1 MKHADFLVELGTEEL
16 PPKALLSL
24 SEAFRD
30 GLRSRIDAASLSHGD
45 VEAFA
50 TPRRLAVRVKKLALQ
65 QPEQKIQRRGPPV
78 TAAFDKAGAP
88 TRAATAF
95 AESCGVA
102 LAQLGRETDPKGNEC
117 LSFTGVKPG
126 AATSDLLPGFVTEAL
141 DALPIPKRMRW
152 GAGEAQFVRP
162 VHWLVMLL
170 GKTVVPAKVLDV
182 PAGNKSL
189 GHRFHSTSALLLAS
203 PSAYEST
210 LKRGKVIVDF
220 STRRELIRNGVAALA
235 AKHGGT
241 AIITD
246 ALLDEVTS
254 LAEWPVPLAGKFEER
269 FLALPRELLIS
280 VLQDHQRYFPVEDV
294 AGKLLPLFITISNV
308 ESKDMRVVQAG
319 NERVVRPRLSDAAF
333 FWEQDRRSALAARLP
348 QLDAVTF
355 QAQLG
360 SIGDKVRRVTQLARE
375 IATRIEGD
383 AAIAMRAA
391 ELAKCDLVTNLVG
404 EFPELQGIMGRYYAA
419 ADGEPAEVATAIA
432 EHYQPRG
439 AGDALPATRAGLAVA
454 LADRLDTLT
463 GIFAIGQKPS
473 GTKDPF
479 ALRRAAIGV
488 LRMMIEKRLLL
499 NLAALIDSSLRAHTV
514 FESPAPQGR
523 NWPTRAG
530 VASEV
535 YDYIMERLRSSYLE
549 SGDSTLPGVTT
560 ETFDAVL
567 ATRPRS
573 PLDFDAR
580 LRALIGFLALPEAA
594 SLTAA
599 NKRIANLL
607 KKSAGVDTSATRS
620 SESKKSA
627 GGDAGSSSIDAT
639 KLKFDAER
647 MLFTALQGAMQ
658 SVPGQ
663 VAAGK
668 YAAAF
673 TALAQLRPAVDTF
686 FDEVMVMDPDP
697 ALRANRLAMLG
708 TLREL
713 FTGIADLSRLPG

>member
-24 SEAFRD
+24 SLAFRE
-30 GLRSRIDAASLSHGD
+30 GLASRIDAASLSHGD

-50 TPRRLAVRVKKLALQ
+50 TPRRLAVRVKRLALQ
-65 QPEQKIQRRGPPV
+65 QPDQKIQRRGPPV
-78 TAAFDKAGAP
+78 AAAFDKTGAP

-95 AESCGVA
+95 AESCGVEI
-102 LAQLGRETDPKGNEC
+102 AQLGREIDPKGNEV
-117 LSFTGVKPG
+117 LSFVGVKPG
-126 AATSDLLPGFVTEAL
+126 AAARDLLPGFVTEAL

-170 GKTVVPAKVLDV
+170 GKTVVRATVLDV
-182 PAGNKSL
+182 TASNRTR
-189 GHRFHSTSALLLAS
+189 GHRFHSPRALLLTSPAS
-203 PSAYEST
+203 YAGT
-210 LKRGKVIVDF
+210 LKRGKVIADF
-220 STRRELIRNGVAALA
+220 AERRERIRSGVAALA
-235 AKHGGT
+235 EKHGGK
-241 AIITD
+241 AHITD
-246 ALLDEVTS
+246 ALLDEVTA
-254 LAEWPVPLAGKFEER
+254 LCEWPVPLAGRFEER
-269 FLALPRELLIS
+269 FLALPRELLVS
-280 VLQDHQRYFPVEDV
+280 VLQDHQRYFPVEDS
-294 AGKLLPLFITISNV
+294 AGKLLPLFITISNI
-308 ESKDMRVVQAG
+308 ESRDMRVVQSG

-333 FWEQDRRSALAARLP
+333 FWEQDRKTPLAARRPL
-348 QLDAVTF
+348 LDAVTF
-355 QAQLG
+355 QNQLG
-360 SIGDKVRRVTQLARE
+360 SIGDKIRRVAQLARE
-375 IATRIEGD
+375 IAPRIDGD
-383 AAIAMRAA
+383 PAVAMRAA
-391 ELAKCDLVTNLVG
+391 ELAKCDLTTNLVG
-404 EFPELQGIMGRYYAA
+404 EFPELQGLMGSRYAA
-419 ADGEPAEVATAIA
+419 ADGEPAEVVAAIA

-439 AGDALPATRAGLAVA
+439 AGDALPATKAGLAVA

-479 ALRRAAIGV
+479 ALRRAAIGL

-514 FESPAPQGR
+514 FESPPPQGKS
-523 NWPTRAG
+523 WPARAV
-530 VASEV
+530 VAAEV
-535 YDYIMERLRSSYLE
+535 YDYVMERLRSTYLE

-560 ETFDAVL
+560 EAFDAVL

-607 KKSAGVDTSATRS
+607 KKSAGSEAAS
-620 SESKKSA
+620 SV
-627 GGDAGSSSIDAT
+627 IDAT
-639 KLKFDAER
+639 RLRFDAER
-647 MLFTALQGAMQ
+647 LLFTGLQNVMH

-663 VAAGK
+663 VAAGR

-673 TALAQLRPAVDTF
+673 AALAQLRPAVDTF

-697 ALRANRLAMLG
+697 LLRANRLAMLG